1 MSTSIDQS
9 FIKDY
14 VADVHEAFQQRGS
27 RLLAT
32 VRRKPNVKGSTT
44 TFQKVGKGTA
54 TTKARHGKVTFDAS
68 GGSLYTSY
76 TARRPVRGGKTR
88 SKWCG
93 VADLA
98 RSMIT

>member
-44 TFQKVGKGTA
+44 TFQKVGKPRQQVKIPIGNRLPLA
-54 TTKARHGKVTFDAS
+54 STT
-68 GGSLYTSY
+68 
-76 TARRPVRGGKTR
+76 P
-88 SKWCG
+88 
-93 VADLA
+93 
-98 RSMIT
+98 